1 MQIVITKR
9 LGLLQAIWMYVS
21 DVKTKISLAKSR
33 ENSVERVFRSYC
45 DSLYRL
51 AYSYLHNKEDAEEMV
66 QEVMLKY
73 IEHAPKLESDS
84 HEKAWLFRVTAN
96 LSKNRIKYNAYRK
109 TDELNEDL
117 VASGETD
124 LSFVWEAVKALPE
137 QYREV
142 LHLFYYEGM
151 KTAQIAALLSK
162 NESSVRSCLMR
173 GREKLKELLKEDVAF
188 EEI

>member
-1 MQIVITKR
+1 MFILFYILKVRGEDALQIVITKR

-151 KTAQIAALLSK
+151 KPRRLQRCFPKMNPACAA
-162 NESSVRSCLMR
+162 
-173 GREKLKELLKEDVAF
+173 A
-188 EEI
+188 